1 MTTLSKAATPSNTLS
16 LFIFVYATYHHL
28 TYYVRLWP
36 FTTTVITHQK

>member
-28 TYYVRLWP
+28 TYYVFVYGLSP
-36 FTTTVITHQK
+36 PPEMEAS